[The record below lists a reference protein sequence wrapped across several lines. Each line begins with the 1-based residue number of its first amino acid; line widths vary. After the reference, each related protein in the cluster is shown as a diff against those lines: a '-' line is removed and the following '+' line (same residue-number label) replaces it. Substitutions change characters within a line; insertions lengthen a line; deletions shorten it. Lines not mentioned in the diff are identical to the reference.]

1 MTAPVPTSLT
11 TATPSL
17 QRRVSIIVVGLLAL
31 LLVILG
37 IVIDVSL
44 DVQARHNL
52 NDRLVAA
59 TSRADALVAAHT
71 TPSQIA
77 AELNGGSIRALLIT
91 SEGATFGDP
100 AISPDTTAGPATP
113 LLPPPPPPPP
123 RGGPRGWGRP
133 PPPWRPPPPPRWG
146 PAPPPPPWWGPA
158 PPPPAGPPSPP
169 DAPPPLAWAPPA
181 PPPWGPPP
189 PPPGGPPPPDATAT
203 AVVHPLPGGGR
214 IILVADTTQTTQV
227 TRQLREVM
235 IGAGLITLAIAALLL
250 VAASRAALR
259 PLDRLTA
266 LAKDITTGDRGRRL
280 HPDRAQTELGRAASA
295 FDGMLD
301 VLEASEQRAQRAA
314 EAAQRAETATRRF
327 LVDAAHELRT
337 PIAGIQVAAEQLASN
352 TSQDDADTAARRQHR
367 RATLLISDARRAAR
381 LVADMLDL
389 SRIDAG
395 IPLNVQ
401 DTDIATIV
409 DAEADRAAMLAPQ
422 LTVTRTGQ
430 TALTVQADPTRVAQ
444 IMSNLLDNAR
454 RHTPRGGR
462 ITIDLNYDTLSA
474 AGHLVVVTV
483 TDTGHGIAD
492 EQRER
497 VFERLVRLDTARTRD
512 HGGAGLGL
520 PIARAL
526 ARAHGGDLICV
537 SHQGGAR
544 FRLTLPGGEG

>member
-1 MTAPVPTSLT
+1 MTPPVPTNLT

-17 QRRVSIIVVGLLAL
+17 QRRVSIIVVGLLTL
-31 LLVILG
+31 LLIILG
-37 IVIDVSL
+37 VVIDVSL

-52 NDRLVAA
+52 HDRLVAA
-59 TSRADALVAAHT
+59 SSRADALIAAHT

-91 SEGATFGDP
+91 SQGATYGDP
-100 AISPDTTAGPATP
+100 AISPNTTAGPATP

-133 PPPWRPPPPPRWG
+133 PPPWGPPPPPMWG
-146 PAPPPPPWWGPA
+146 PPPPPPGG
-158 PPPPAGPPSPP
+158 PPPP
-169 DAPPPLAWAPPA
+169 PPPGGP
-181 PPPWGPPP
+181 PPP

-214 IILVADTTQTTQV
+214 IIFVADTTQTTQV

-250 VAASRAALR
+250 VAASRVALR

-280 HPDRAQTELGRAASA
+280 HPDRAHTELGRAASA

-301 VLEASEQRAQRAA
+301 VLEASEQRAQHAA
-314 EAAQRAETATRRF
+314 EAAQRADTATRRF

-337 PIAGIQVAAEQLASN
+337 PIAGIQVAAEQLAN
-352 TSQDDADTAARRQHR
+352 NASQDDTDTAARRQHR

-395 IPLNVQ
+395 LPLNIQ

-422 LTVTRTGQ
+422 LTVTRTGL
-430 TALTVQADPTRVAQ
+430 TPLTVQADPTRVAQ
-444 IMSNLLDNAR
+444 ILSNLLDNAR
-454 RHTPRGGR
+454 RHTPRGGQ
-462 ITIDLNYDTLSA
+462 IIIDLTEQSSVT
-474 AGHLVVVTV
+474 GHLVVVTV
-483 TDTGHGIAD
+483 TDTGHGIPD

-526 ARAHGGDLICV
+526 ARAHGGNLICV
-537 SHQGGAR
+537 SHQGGAQ
-544 FRLTLPGGEG
+544 FRLTLPGEEG

>member
-1 MTAPVPTSLT
+1 MTPPVPANIT

-17 QRRVSIIVVGLLAL
+17 QRRVTIIVVGLLTL
-31 LLVILG
+31 LLIILG
-37 IVIDVSL
+37 VVIDVSL

-52 NDRLVAA
+52 HDRLVAA
-59 TSRADALVAAHT
+59 TSRADALIAAHT

-91 SEGATFGDP
+91 SQGATYGDP

-133 PPPWRPPPPPRWG
+133 PPPWGPPPPP
-146 PAPPPPPWWGPA
+146 PWGPA
-158 PPPPAGPPSPP
+158 PPPPAGPPPPP
-169 DAPPPLAWAPPA
+169 DAPPPPAWAPPA

-189 PPPGGPPPPDATAT
+189 PPPGGPPPPDTTAT

-214 IILVADTTQTTQV
+214 IIFVADTTQTTQV

-235 IGAGLITLAIAALLL
+235 IAAGLITLAIAALLL
-250 VAASRAALR
+250 MAASRVALR

-280 HPDRAQTELGRAASA
+280 HPDRAHTELGRAASA

-314 EAAQRAETATRRF
+314 QAAQRAETATRRF

-352 TSQDDADTAARRQHR
+352 AGQDDTDTVARRQHR

-395 IPLNVQ
+395 LPLNVQ
-401 DTDIATIV
+401 DTDLATIV

-422 LTVTRTGQ
+422 LTVTRTGL

-444 IMSNLLDNAR
+444 ILSNLLDNAR

-462 ITIDLNYDTLSA
+462 ITIDLNYDKLSPA
-474 AGHLVVVTV
+474 RKLVVVTV
-483 TDTGHGIAD
+483 TDTGHGIPD

-537 SHQGGAR
+537 SHQGGAQ